1 MSKNG
6 RLKIL
11 WTRIKIKSFS
21 LETIPELSNLNLRN
35 FRLKQLLKQ
44 TIYVLT

>member
-6 RLKIL
+6 RLNIL
-11 WTRIKIKSFS
+11 WRKVKSKSFS
-21 LETIPELSNLNLRN
+21 QETIPELRNLNFKN

-44 TIYVLT
+44 AKNV

>member
-1 MSKNG
+1 MGKSG

-21 LETIPELSNLNLRN
+21 QETIPKLSNLNLRK
-35 FRLKQLLKQ
+35 FRHKQLLKQ
-44 TIYVLT
+44 TMYV